1 MQKPM
6 ISVRRRSTLAQT
18 IRTENWLR
26 DMAQKG
32 FFLRQ
37 LSGTNYRFE
46 QGEPR
51 DVRYFLMSPEIGSNS
66 DSWVFYEFERKMGKR
81 IPCEGK
87 SFVGPSHVLAVD
99 GEAADCVRPRS
110 QRIITSIVIIAC
122 SKGFSATLL
131 APRSY
136 SCWALHAILSEHR
149 PFFRICLAVRLRVC
163 ISCFRFSASART
175 AYPPEHPDRCRNLH
189 APLIEMPVRQHCRR
203 RGANEKISYYKI
215 LF

>member
-18 IRTENWLR
+18 IRTENWLH

-37 LSGTNYRFE
+37 LSGANYWFE
-46 QGEPR
+46 QGEPG
-51 DVRYFLMSPEIGSNS
+51 DVRYFLISPEIGSNS

-81 IPCEGK
+81 IPYEGM
-87 SFVGPSHVLAVD
+87 SFTGPSLVLAVD
-99 GEAADCVRPRS
+99 GKAVDCQAPLAAYYYQYRNYRLLKRLLRNAV
-110 QRIITSIVIIAC
+110 
-122 SKGFSATLL
+122 GSAAFFLL
-131 APRSY
+131 A
-136 SCWALHAILSEHR
+136 LHPILSEHR
-149 PFFRICLAVRLRVC
+149 PFFRICLAVRFCVC
-163 ISCFRFSASART
+163 IFCFRFSASART

>member
-18 IRTENWLR
+18 LRTENWLH

-46 QGEPR
+46 QGEPGN
-51 DVRYFLMSPEIGSNS
+51 VRYFLMSPEIGSNS
-66 DSWVFYEFERKMGKR
+66 DSWVFYEFERKTGKR
-81 IPCEGK
+81 IPYEGK
-87 SFVGPSHVLAVD
+87 SFTGSSLVLAVD
-99 GEAADCVRPRS
+99 GKAVDCQAPLAAFYYRYRNYRLLKRLLRNAVGS
-110 QRIITSIVIIAC
+110 AVIFLLGLAC
-122 SKGFSATLL
+122 DPFGTPAFLPYLL
-131 APRSY
+131 GS
-136 SCWALHAILSEHR
+136 AIL
-149 PFFRICLAVRLRVC
+149 CA
-163 ISCFRFSASART
+163 FSASART

>member
-18 IRTENWLR
+18 IRTENWLH

-37 LSGTNYRFE
+37 LSGTNYWFE

-81 IPCEGK
+81 IPYE
-87 SFVGPSHVLAVD
+87 
-99 GEAADCVRPRS
+99 
-110 QRIITSIVIIAC
+110 
-122 SKGFSATLL
+122 
-131 APRSY
+131 
-136 SCWALHAILSEHR
+136 
-149 PFFRICLAVRLRVC
+149 
-163 ISCFRFSASART
+163 
-175 AYPPEHPDRCRNLH
+175 
-189 APLIEMPVRQHCRR
+189 
-203 RGANEKISYYKI
+203 
-215 LF
+215 

>member
-26 DMAQKG
+26 DMSQKG

-37 LSGTNYRFE
+37 VSGTNYRFE

-99 GEAADCVRPRS
+99 GEAADCQAPLAAYYYQYRNYRLLKRLLRNAVGS
-110 QRIITSIVIIAC
+110 AVLAC
-122 SKGFSATLL
+122 DPFGTPAFLPYLL
-131 APRSY
+131 GS
-136 SCWALHAILSEHR
+136 AILCVHFLLS
-149 PFFRICLAVRLRVC
+149 FFRFRKDC
-163 ISCFRFSASART
+163 ISSGTLRPMQKPSR
-175 AYPPEHPDRCRNLH
+175 PID
-189 APLIEMPVRQHCRR
+189 
-203 RGANEKISYYKI
+203 
-215 LF
+215 

>member
-26 DMAQKG
+26 DMSQKG

-37 LSGTNYRFE
+37 VSGTNYRFE

-99 GEAADCVRPRS
+99 GVAADCQAPLAAYYYQYRNYRLLKRLLRNAVGS
-110 QRIITSIVIIAC
+110 AVIFLLGLAC
-122 SKGFSATLL
+122 DPFGTPAFLPYLLGSAFACVHFLL
-131 APRSY
+131 S
-136 SCWALHAILSEHR
+136 
-149 PFFRICLAVRLRVC
+149 FFRFRKDC
-163 ISCFRFSASART
+163 ISSGTPRPMQKPSR
-175 AYPPEHPDRCRNLH
+175 PID
-189 APLIEMPVRQHCRR
+189 
-203 RGANEKISYYKI
+203 
-215 LF
+215 

>member
-1 MQKPM
+1 MQKPA

-18 IRTENWLR
+18 IRTENWLH

-37 LSGTNYRFE
+37 LSGTNYWFE
-46 QGEPR
+46 QGEPG

-81 IPCEGK
+81 IPYEGM
-87 SFVGPSHVLAVD
+87 SFTGPSLVLAVD
-99 GEAADCVRPRS
+99 GKAVDCQAPLAAYYYQYRNYRLLKRLFRNAVGS
-110 QRIITSIVIIAC
+110 AA
-122 SKGFSATLL
+122 FSSL
-131 APRSY
+131 
-136 SCWALHAILSEHR
+136 ALHPILSEHR
-149 PFFRICLAVRLRVC
+149 PFFRICLAVRFCVC
-163 ISCFRFSASART
+163 IFCFRFSASART

>member
-26 DMAQKG
+26 DMSQKG

-37 LSGTNYRFE
+37 VSGTNYRFE

-99 GEAADCVRPRS
+99 GEAADCQAPLAAYYYQYRNYRLLKRLLRNAVGS
-110 QRIITSIVIIAC
+110 AVIFLLGLAC
-122 SKGFSATLL
+122 DPFGT
-131 APRSY
+131 
-136 SCWALHAILSEHR
+136 R
-149 PFFRICLAVRLRVC
+149 PFFRICLAVRFCVC
-163 ISCFRFSASART
+163 IFCFRFSASART
-175 AYPPEHPDRCRNLH
+175 AYLPEHSDRCRNLH